1 MNLLLD
7 ENLSPRLVARLLSLF
22 SGLKHVRDVGLREV
36 DDRAIWDWAE
46 AHAYSVVTTDF
57 DFVAMSQ
64 RLGWPP
70 KVIHIEKCDFPFR
83 VIEDLLRRSAVLI
96 TEFDKDE
103 AAGVLTLRV
112 PPGRESR

>member
-7 ENLSPRLVARLLSLF
+7 ENLSPRLVGRLQSLF
-22 SGLKHVRDVGLREV
+22 PGLKHVREVGLREAE
-36 DDRAIWDWAE
+36 DKAIWDWAK
-46 AHAYSVVTTDF
+46 ANKHSLVTTDF
-57 DFVAMSQ
+57 DFVALSQ

-70 KVIHIEKCDFPFR
+70 KVMHIERCDFPFS

-112 PPGRESR
+112 PQGRESC